1 MRLVIFGPPAVG
13 KGTHAA
19 RVSATYGI
27 PHLST
32 GDMLRAAIAQGSR
45 VGARAK
51 AIMAKGRLVPDP
63 IVLEIVSA
71 RTAEADCAQG
81 FILDG
86 FPRTLRQAKAFDRV
100 LRSRKLVLDHVIA
113 IEADE
118 AVLVQRVI
126 NRANEAR
133 AAGKPVRPDDDPE
146 VFRKRLKVYRA
157 ETAPVLPYYRRKGK
171 IRMIDGM
178 KSVDDVAAQIDAALT
193 ASPPRKFW
201 LWRWLGC

>member
-193 ASPPRKFW
+193 ASPPGKFW

>member
-32 GDMLRAAIAQGSR
+32 GDMLRAAIEQGSR
-45 VGARAK
+45 VGVRAK

-71 RTAEADCAQG
+71 RTAQEDCAQG

-126 NRANEAR
+126 KRANEAR

-157 ETAPVLPYYRRKGK
+157 ETAPVLPYYRRRGK
-171 IRMIDGM
+171 IRTIDGM
-178 KSVDDVAAQIDAALT
+178 KSVDEVAAQIDAALT
-193 ASPPRKFW
+193 APPPRKFW
-201 LWRWLGC
+201 LWRWLGF

>member
-19 RVSATYGI
+19 RVSATCGI

-178 KSVDDVAAQIDAALT
+178 KSVDDVAVQIDAALT